1 MSAYVDHLKEKK
13 LFIPLLAEAAFILL
27 IRVLP
32 LDAVYL
38 YFFFYAFLTAYFYKQ
53 ISAKKMIRSVRDA
66 IREHPVA
73 LAVTVIVLALVYVF
87 REELREAVALLFGEA
102 GTIGVWTR
110 TTGEYFLYAFTM
122 VLLMPVA
129 EGLFFR
135 WGLISFRESKET
147 VLTVVV
153 SLVLN
158 VLLHVNAPSGAPIL
172 LASALPLVVLYLIT
186 KDVHLTILIHMLY
199 CLPLYLKYVIYA
211 FARIML
217 R

>member
-1 MSAYVDHLKEKK
+1 MSELVAVIKEKK
-13 LFIPLLAEAAFILL
+13 LLIPLLAEAAFVVL

-38 YFFFYAFLTAYFYKQ
+38 YFFFYAFVTVYFYKQ
-53 ISAKKMIRSVRDA
+53 ISATKMVHSVRDG

-87 REELREAVALLFGEA
+87 REELREAIAMLFGES
-102 GTIGVWTR
+102 GMIGVWTR

-129 EGLFFR
+129 EGMFFR
-135 WGLISFRESKET
+135 WALVSFKGSRET
-147 VLTVVV
+147 ALTVVI
-153 SLVLN
+153 SLLLN

-172 LASALPLVVLYLIT
+172 LASALPLVILYLIT
-186 KDVHLTILIHMLY
+186 RDVHLTILIHMLY
-199 CLPLYLKYVIYA
+199 CVPLYLKYVIYA